1 MSNRCDADVFKHGHA
16 IALLDA
22 CMHRAEVFRLAVVQE
37 SGQSVDWHY
46 SGGRANMLYLGDF
59 AKVDAAVSKL
69 APMLETTLPR
79 EEGECSS
86 CAGKSHHRAAT
97 ILQRYEPETHGAY
110 RDGDVL
116 PLDAIAVDT

>member
-1 MSNRCDADVFKHGHA
+1 MSNQCDADVFKRGHA

-22 CMHRAEVFRLAVVQE
+22 CMHRAELFRLAVAQE

-59 AKVDAAVSKL
+59 ARVDAAVSKL

-86 CAGKSHHRAAT
+86 CAGKPHHRAAT
-97 ILQRYEPETHGAY
+97 ILQRYAPEACGTY
-110 RDGDVL
+110 RDGDDL
-116 PLDAIAVDT
+116 PLDVISVES